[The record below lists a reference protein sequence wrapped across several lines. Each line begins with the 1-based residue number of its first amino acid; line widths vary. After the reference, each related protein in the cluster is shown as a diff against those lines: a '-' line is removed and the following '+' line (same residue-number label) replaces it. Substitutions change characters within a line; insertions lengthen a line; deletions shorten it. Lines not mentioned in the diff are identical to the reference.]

1 MSFNQQDRVS
11 WLWLFIFLS
20 YSTGITEDDPRWL
33 GAWWI
38 GFLLAW
44 LFAWSLIIPFS
55 CFPKHLPGKYIFFKA
70 RELYFNSRTNIAFSM
85 IDKNLENYC
94 FIESYLSA
102 YANFWISVFI
112 LGNIVEILIFM
123 FFLLF
128 SINNQ

>member
-85 IDKNLENYC
+85 IDKKPRK
-94 FIESYLSA
+94 
-102 YANFWISVFI
+102 
-112 LGNIVEILIFM
+112 
-123 FFLLF
+123 LLF
-128 SINNQ
+128 YRILLVCLCKLLNICLYFRKYCRNLNIYVFSFIFD